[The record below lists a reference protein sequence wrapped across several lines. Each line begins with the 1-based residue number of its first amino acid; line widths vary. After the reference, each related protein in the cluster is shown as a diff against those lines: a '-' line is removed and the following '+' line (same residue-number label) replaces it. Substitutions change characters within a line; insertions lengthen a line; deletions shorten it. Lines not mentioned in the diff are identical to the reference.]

1 MVIEWAGD
9 DYRPII
15 ALATIIALLIADG
28 VALRKAYLSFSCQP
42 LWPAGPS
49 LRMKMGGPG
58 DTTGVGRKPY
68 EYSVVKDLA
77 ANASNTLRRREIG
90 AYLKRGG

>member
-1 MVIEWAGD
+1 
-9 DYRPII
+9 
-15 ALATIIALLIADG
+15 
-28 VALRKAYLSFSCQP
+28 
-42 LWPAGPS
+42 
-49 LRMKMGGPG
+49 MKMGGPG

-90 AYLKRGG
+90 AYLEEGG